1 MILAEDRDGRLAY
14 PIPEVARKLGLHRRT
29 IEYKIKAGK
38 LDVVE
43 FFGKRLVTAES
54 LRAAL
59 IPATGSLLPV
69 APQDTGTKLP

>member
-1 MILAEDRDGRLAY
+1 MSLAEDRDGRLAY

-29 IEYKIKAGK
+29 IEYKIRAGK
-38 LDVVE
+38 LEVVD

-59 IPATGSLLPV
+59 NRVRMTDG
-69 APQDTGTKLP
+69 APNEVRK